1 MKNPH
6 FTLTAVLAS
15 ALMLHGCSSGNRP
28 AVVEPV
34 DPFAPSATDVAD
46 PDGHYAYPLA
56 SSPVTDP
63 SLVNV
68 RITYV
73 TTQITAPKAGSGYY
87 VLDPD
92 TSTYVCQEYDAS
104 LTYPI
109 TLTLEDVNR
118 DIDDTDIC
126 EPEINVNFQADG
138 YPVTTA
144 YNAKMR
150 MRGSSTRL
158 AQQKSYRVKLRSTSP
173 CSTSTTYPCW
183 RNDEITLQFNKHPY
197 DLTRVRNK
205 LAFDLMRDIPYLNS
219 LRTQF
224 AHITYNDGT
233 ADADLGLFTHVEK
246 MGKEYLGNRGYNVS
260 SNIYKANEF
269 NFNSDDKLVLD
280 GSTPGPDFEDIL
292 EIENTSGDHS
302 AVVAMVNALNDY
314 DADFDTT
321 FNRYFNRNNYLAW
334 LATNILMGNH
344 DTRSQNFALY
354 QPAGGERFYFLPWDY
369 DGALGYEN
377 QPDVLAEGRTY
388 DYTLLGLSN
397 WWDSPLHRRF
407 LQQPGNI
414 QLVIAAVEDIRSKY
428 LTAANISSKTSA
440 YKPWV
445 ESLIKQNPDLA
456 RLPTDSGSALSN
468 AEQWDAEYNRLPD
481 VIEDNYQRFISGLE
495 KPMPFWLSACTSGGQ
510 LVLDWGWPLPFDIQ
524 GGALK
529 YTVKVATTPDF
540 LPGTLVYGPTV
551 INSATSVSIAQ
562 PASGTYYL
570 QVMAA
575 DRNGHTTRGFNH
587 VDIGDQRYFGV
598 MDFTLTPCP

>member
-1 MKNPH
+1 MKFCH
-6 FTLTAVLAS
+6 FTTPALLGAVL
-15 ALMLHGCSSGNRP
+15 LLNGCSNGANPTAS
-28 AVVEPV
+28 VEPFV
-34 DPFAPSATDVAD
+34 PDATDVAD
-46 PDGHYAYPLA
+46 LESHYGYPFA
-56 SSPVTDP
+56 SAAVTDP

-73 TTQITAPKAGSGYY
+73 PTTITGADPSNGYY
-87 VLDPD
+87 ITDPGTGD
-92 TSTYVCQEYDAS
+92 DVCQPFDNT

-109 TLTLEDVNR
+109 TLTLADVNR
-118 DIDDTDIC
+118 DVDDNDIC
-126 EPEINVNFQADG
+126 VPEIKVNFQADG
-138 YPVTTA
+138 YPVTA
-144 YNAKMR
+144 VYNAKMR

-158 AQQKSYRVKLRSTSP
+158 AAQKSYRVKLRSTSP
-173 CSTSTTYPCW
+173 CSSSATYPCW

-205 LAFDLMRDIPYLNS
+205 LAFDLMREIPYLNS

-233 ADADLGLFTHVEK
+233 ADSDLGLFTHVEK
-246 MGKEYLGNRGYNVS
+246 MGKEYLHNRGYNIT
-260 SNIYKANEF
+260 SNVYKANEF
-269 NFNSDDKLVLD
+269 NFNQDDKLVLNAGD
-280 GSTPGPDFEDIL
+280 PGPDFEDVL
-292 EIENTSGDHS
+292 EIENSSGDHS
-302 AVVAMVNALNDY
+302 AVIAMVNALND
-314 DADFDTT
+314 DSTDFNTT

-428 LTAANISSKTSA
+428 LTTANISSKTSA

-445 ESLIKQNPDLA
+445 ENIIKQNPDLA
-456 RLPTDSGSALSN
+456 DLPADSGSSLSK
-468 AEQWDAEYNRLPD
+468 AEQWDAEYGRLPT
-481 VIEDNYQRFISGLE
+481 VIEANYQRFISGLQ
-495 KPMPFWLSACTSGGQ
+495 KPMPFWLSACTSSGQ
-510 LVLDWGWPLPFDIQ
+510 LILDWGWPLPFDIQ

-540 LPGTLVYGPTV
+540 LPGTLIHGPVV
-551 INSATSVSIAQ
+551 INAATSVSITQ
-562 PASGTYYL
+562 PAAGTYYL
-570 QVMAA
+570 QVTAE
-575 DRNGHTTRGFNH
+575 DKNGHTTRSFNH
-587 VDIGDQRYFGV
+587 VDIGNQRHFGV
-598 MDFTLTPCP
+598 LDFSPTPCI